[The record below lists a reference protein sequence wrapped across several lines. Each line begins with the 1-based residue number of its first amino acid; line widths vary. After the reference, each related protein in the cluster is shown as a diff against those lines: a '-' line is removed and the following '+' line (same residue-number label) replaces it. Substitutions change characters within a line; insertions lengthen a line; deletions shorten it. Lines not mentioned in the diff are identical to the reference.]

1 MQLAYLIP
9 HHTLKA
15 VLFMSLILGSLM
27 CSLRE
32 HGLVA
37 SVVKE
42 DRDADAGKAVAV
54 GTNGVGEF

>member
-15 VLFMSLILGSLM
+15 VLFMSMILGSLM
-27 CSLRE
+27 CGLRE

-37 SVVKE
+37 SVVKG
-42 DRDADAGKAVAV
+42 DRDADAGKAV
-54 GTNGVGEF
+54 GTNGVGGF